1 MNDHEL
7 DAEFE
12 RIVAGWDDEAPD
24 PERRATPDAA
34 GSDGTDRS
42 PDQPAA
48 GTSDDLRGSPPSPTA
63 APGDDR
69 PAGDVTASGITRPS
83 APGARHVWRGP
94 TGPSG
99 ADPDHSP
106 TPADDEDEGHFV
118 PPTVTD
124 LPSTE
129 DDPMYWA
136 IVVGLAGGPLLLL
149 YLLIF
154 DREGSGWWVA
164 TAVAMTV
171 VGFVLLVLRG
181 GSDRD
186 PFDDGTRL

>member
-1 MNDHEL
+1 MNEHEL

-24 PERRATPDAA
+24 PERRATPGAA
-34 GSDGTDRS
+34 STEAPEHS
-42 PDQPAA
+42 PDRPAA
-48 GTSDDLRGSPPSPTA
+48 GAEGPGEDLGGPRPSPAGT
-63 APGDDR
+63 PGDER
-69 PAGDVTASGITRPS
+69 PAGDATASGITLPI
-83 APGARHVWRGP
+83 APGTRHVWRGP
-94 TGPSG
+94 TG
-99 ADPDHSP
+99 ADPDESR
-106 TPADDEDEGHFV
+106 TPEDDEDEGHFV

-149 YLLIF
+149 YLLVF
-154 DREGSGWWVA
+154 DREGSGWWIA